1 MPQNAIVRADGT
13 GDYISLQTWVVGE
26 RDSDYGSAAT
36 ARLDGF
42 YDYPLANQLAYV
54 NFGKDQTLWPNG
66 ARIEAFNPD
75 DAFNGVA
82 RRLCGFTTIAHK
94 GILNYGHHIEMD
106 GIEVHNTQESSYS
119 GRGIAYENKGGF
131 DGGYVDIRNC
141 LFRSTI
147 TRTFAAVAINYSIGP
162 GLTNCVLDSSDQG
175 RPFRGDINLTGC
187 SLFGNQTHDFHQG
200 TVSDTVAVNY
210 GAGKAFNSRTIQ
222 SNNAS
227 SDGTAD
233 NLDNIVLADNFMSDD
248 IQTSEDYR
256 RKSGSPIALA
266 GIGFFIQPPAPPPPP
281 PPPPGPPNPDA
292 GISVVF
298 APNPYV
304 AGYKDDTVST
314 SFKGIT
320 VKAGF
325 KI

>member
-13 GDYISLQTWVVGE
+13 GDYTDLGTWVIGE
-26 RDSDYGSAAT
+26 RDSDYGSITT

-42 YDYPLANQLAYV
+42 YDYPAPSQLAYV
-54 NFGKDQTLWPNG
+54 NFGSNQSLWPNG

-82 RRLCGFTTIAHK
+82 RRLCGITTTAAKAIY
-94 GILNYGHHIEMD
+94 NFGHDIEMD
-106 GIEVHNTQESSYS
+106 GIEVHNTQESTYN
-119 GRGIAYENKGGF
+119 GRGIAYENRGGY

-175 RPFRGDINLTGC
+175 RAFRGDINLTGC
-187 SLFGNQTHDFHQG
+187 SLFGNIATDFHAG
-200 TVSDTVAVNY
+200 TISDTVSVNY
-210 GAGKAFNSRTIQ
+210 STGKCFNSGSTQ

-233 NLDNIVLADNFMSDD
+233 NLTNIVLADNFISDD

-281 PPPPGPPNPDA
+281 PPPPGPPAPDA
-292 GISVVF
+292 GISAVF
-298 APNPYV
+298 APSLYV
-304 AGYKDDTVST
+304 AEYKDDTVST